1 MYKKKVYVT
10 RMISLQ
16 AIELL
21 EEYFD
26 VEVNKEDR
34 VLKKEEL
41 IGAVEDVDAVL
52 CLINDVIDRD
62 VINNA
67 KRLKIIANYGV
78 GYNNIDIQ
86 EATRRGIIVTNT
98 PGVLTHAT
106 ADLAWGLLFA
116 VARRIVESDK
126 FTRAGKYKGWSP
138 SLLLG
143 MEVTGKT
150 LGVIGAGRIGK
161 AFARKSRGFDMR
173 VLYYSRNRDIKFEKE
188 LDAEWV
194 DKDTLLKESDFVSL
208 HVPLTEE
215 TFHLIGEKELRLMKP
230 TAVLINT
237 SRGPV
242 VDEKALVK
250 ALKKGWIWGAGLDVY
265 ENEPELE
272 EELKYLDNVVLTS
285 HIGSATEEARY
296 KMAMMAAR
304 NVVSVLE
311 GQGPIN
317 PVN

>member
-1 MYKKKVYVT
+1 
-10 RMISLQ
+10 MISLQ

-41 IGAVEDVDAVL
+41 IGAVEDVDALL

-126 FTRAGKYKGWSP
+126 FTRAGKYMGWSP

-173 VLYYSRNRDIKFEKE
+173 VLYYSRNRDIEFEKE